1 MRQPV
6 LKSNPDFSHAA
17 PPVVPVLPAFPLC
30 SEMLPV
36 PAGPVPSVPVVP
48 LVLAITVSLGT
59 VFAQDRPG
67 KATDPVTRA
76 KEIAALAP
84 ETERKDLQKEE
95 IKELSVVMSGVE
107 LILRD
112 NIEKLLDIWQFH
124 EKDIPSVSRM
134 RFMHRKA
141 PEQIAAALRPY
152 GYYRSEIESR
162 LSNLGTKWQVVY
174 RVKPGERVKVKNASV
189 QISGPGAD
197 EPVFQNIMAFAE
209 ENIRREQ
216 VLDQQLYDSLKSSIR
231 SAAANMGYFDAEFT
245 EQEILVDLDSYGA
258 DVTLHFTTGDRYKIG
273 EITITQDVDWLSDE
287 LIDKFVDLE
296 EYDDFDAGEIQKVQ
310 SDFSNTSYYRN
321 VQVRASADG
330 AVDKVIPV
338 DVNLEHRN
346 PKQYVYGLGYG
357 TDTGARVRLGVT
369 RRRVN
374 KSGHHYEAQAI
385 LSEIGYGLG
394 YTYVIP
400 TRDPRTDSYGFSFN
414 IEEEDSESKYYR
426 SVGVGG
432 YYSYRDDHWFKT
444 FTLDYEVEEDV
455 REDQVSTLLIPGLK
469 WIRTSPIALVDR
481 LNVYRGTSLEIMI
494 RGASGDIFSD
504 TSFIQ
509 GKLTGKS
516 IYSYDNGNRIIAK
529 ASAGAT
535 KVTDYSKL
543 PLSKRFYS
551 GGDTTVRG
559 YDYDVIA
566 PIEND
571 VLVGGRYLLEAG
583 VEYEVPFRPNFSW
596 AVFADV
602 GDAFNDEPVLRN
614 SFGLGVRWQSP
625 VGPIRLD
632 AGRGM
637 DEPNNG
643 KWEFHL
649 TIGPD
654 L

>member
-1 MRQPV
+1 MRQPF
-6 LKSNPDFSHAA
+6 LKNSPTLTYAA
-17 PPVVPVLPAFPLC
+17 LPVVCVLSVAIADSFAPLKPL
-30 SEMLPV
+30 SAQEV
-36 PAGPVPSVPVVP
+36 AGN
-48 LVLAITVSLGT
+48 
-59 VFAQDRPG
+59 
-67 KATDPVTRA
+67 ATDPVTRA

-84 ETERKDLQKEE
+84 ATEKKDLKKEE

-107 LILRD
+107 LVLRA

-152 GYYRSEIESR
+152 GYYQSEIDSR
-162 LSNLGTKWQVVY
+162 LSNLGSKWQVVY
-174 RVKPGERVKVKNASV
+174 RIKPGERVQVKSASV
-189 QISGPGAD
+189 KISGPGAD
-197 EPVFQNIMAFAE
+197 EPDFKNIMAFAE

-231 SAAANMGYFDAEFT
+231 SAAAKMGYFDAEFT

-258 DVTLHFTTGDRYKIG
+258 DVTLHFSTGDRYKVG
-273 EITITQDVDWLSDE
+273 EINITQDVDWLSDE

-296 EYDDFDAGEIQKVQ
+296 ENQYYDAGEIQKVQ

-321 VQVRASADG
+321 VQVRASADD

-357 TDTGARVRLGVT
+357 TDTGARIRLGVT

-374 KSGHHYEAQAI
+374 TAGHHYEAQAI

-394 YTYVIP
+394 YAYVIP
-400 TRDPRTDSYGFSFN
+400 TRDPRTDSYGFNFN
-414 IEEEDSESKYYR
+414 IEEEDSESKFFR
-426 SVGVGG
+426 SIGIGG

-455 REDQVSTLLIPGLK
+455 RADQISTLLVPGLE
-469 WIRTSPIALVDR
+469 WIYTSPITLVER
-481 LNVYRGTSLEIMI
+481 LNVYRGNSLELML
-494 RGASGDIFSD
+494 RGASGSVFSD

-509 GKLTGKS
+509 GRVTGKS
-516 IYSYDNGNRIIAK
+516 IFSYDNGNRIIAK

-535 KVTDYSKL
+535 KVSDYSKL
-543 PLSKRFYS
+543 PLSKRFFS

-559 YDYDVIA
+559 YDFDVIA
-566 PIEND
+566 PSED
-571 VLVGGRYLLEAG
+571 GVLVGGRYLLEASI
-583 VEYEVPFRPNFSW
+583 EYEVPFRPNFSW
-596 AVFADV
+596 AVFSDV

-614 SFGLGVRWQSP
+614 SFGVGLRWQSP
-625 VGPIRLD
+625 VGPIRVDAARGLD
-632 AGRGM
+632 
-637 DEPNNG
+637 DPNNG
-643 KWEFHL
+643 VWEFHL